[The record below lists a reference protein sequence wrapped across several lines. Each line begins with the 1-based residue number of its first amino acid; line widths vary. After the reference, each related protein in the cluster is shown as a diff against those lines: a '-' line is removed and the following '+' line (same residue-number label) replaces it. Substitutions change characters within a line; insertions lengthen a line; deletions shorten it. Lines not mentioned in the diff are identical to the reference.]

1 MGLYKKRNSPRD
13 RNVTAMKEVN
23 RELVNGYIILY
34 SDSTVTTLALFMEE
48 WRNLERSSH
57 QWLARQ

>member
-1 MGLYKKRNSPRD
+1 MGLYKNRNSPRD

-48 WRNLERSSH
+48 
-57 QWLARQ
+57 

>member
-48 WRNLERSSH
+48 
-57 QWLARQ
+57 